1 MHDKE
6 FTVFLKNWDSKTVE
20 QGSDMIRFSF
30 QRERTIGSLWD
41 TLEQVGKGREMSSGA
56 GAVIITVPLRNTG
69 VMFVIYLVLLCV
81 LYYLT
86 SSFM

>member
-1 MHDKE
+1 
-6 FTVFLKNWDSKTVE
+6 
-20 QGSDMIRFSF
+20 MIRFRF
-30 QRERTIGSLWD
+30 QRERTIGSLWH

-56 GAVIITVPLRNTG
+56 GAVIIISLRNTG
-69 VMFVIYLVLLCV
+69 VTFVIYLVLVCV